1 MSQFTITVKG
11 GGLIDAATEKSLTQ
25 SANYVAN
32 LLDRYIAWKGVL
44 DIEIQVKPA
53 SALTWSTANGLMPA
67 LGQITWNGKGWT
79 NSTLNECLTG
89 VDTNTSLPD
98 AGCTIYLGSDGTIRN
113 YGSPVWFDPNPQ
125 IDVKPDLPKGYF
137 DFIGVLTHEIF
148 HCLGFYGATDEWKKF
163 VIQDGTQSY
172 FNGPITRA
180 LLGGPLPLSPSDNSD
195 HYGNT
200 SLAGNIV
207 PRGLMFQWG
216 NYELNR
222 LDIGRVDL
230 AVLQDLGYQIK
241 TYEGLPLFELA
252 DSAPNITG
260 TSASETL
267 FGNYQ
272 GNVIEGLGGNDT
284 LDGGLGID
292 TAKYG
297 NSKSN
302 YTLKFGTTLNKSL
315 VDNSGTLGTDTLVS
329 IERLK
334 FSDANLAI
342 DLEGNAGTTA
352 KIIGAVF
359 GKEALANK
367 SHVGI
372 GLKYLDAGWTYDNLA
387 SLALESAGAKGNDQI
402 VSLLW
407 KNVIGTTA
415 STNDKAP
422 YIAMLENGM
431 TPGALAHLAADTA
444 FNTNNIN
451 LTGLA
456 LTGIEYIPVV

>member
-11 GGLIDAATEKSLTQ
+11 GGLIDAATEKNITQ
-25 SANYVAN
+25 SATYVAN
-32 LLDRYIAWKGVL
+32 LLDKYIAWKGVL

-53 SALTWSTANGLMPA
+53 SALTWSTANGLMPS

-89 VDTNTSLPD
+89 VDTNTKLPD
-98 AGCTIYLGSDGTIRN
+98 AGCTIYLSADGTIRN

-137 DFIGVLTHEIF
+137 DFIGVFTHEIF
-148 HCLGFYGATDEWKKF
+148 HCLGFYGATDEWKNF
-163 VIQDGTQSY
+163 VIQDGAQSY
-172 FNGPITRA
+172 FNGPATRA

-200 SLAGNIV
+200 SLVGNNV

-222 LDIGRVDL
+222 LDIGRMDL

-252 DSAPNITG
+252 DSAPNLKG
-260 TSASETL
+260 TNASETL
-267 FGNYQ
+267 YGNYQ

-284 LDGGLGID
+284 LEGGLGID
-292 TAKYG
+292 TARYG
-297 NSKSN
+297 NSKSS
-302 YTLKFGTTLNKSL
+302 YTLNFAVASNKSL
-315 VDNSGTLGTDTLVS
+315 VDNSGLLGTDTLVS

-352 KIIGAVF
+352 KIMGAVF
-359 GKEALANK
+359 GKQSLANK
-367 SHVGI
+367 SYVGI
-372 GLKYLDAGWTYDNLA
+372 GLKYLDAGWSYDNLSA
-387 SLALESAGAKGNDQI
+387 LALDAAGVKTNDQI

-407 KNVIGTTA
+407 KNVIGTAATM
-415 STNDKAP
+415 SEKAP

-431 TPGALAHLAADTA
+431 TPGALTHMAADTDL
-444 FNTNNIN
+444 NTSNIN

-456 LTGIEYIPVV
+456 LTGIEYTT